1 MTGAPMT
8 GGPAMGP
15 AMGAA
20 FRALLRRDLRLAI
33 RQGADTALTL
43 GFFLLVA
50 TLFSFGIA
58 PGEKQAAVLAPGV
71 LWVTALLAMLLSMDR
86 LFQADAG
93 DGALEQL
100 MLGGLPPTAIVAAK
114 CLAHWL
120 ATALPLLVF
129 SPILALLL
137 QLPADRLPWLVLALL
152 LGTPTLVLIGAVGAA
167 LVLGARRG
175 GLLLSLLILP
185 LYIPVLIFG
194 VAAVADDNRAPILFL
209 GAMLLGAL
217 ALAPPAAAAALRQAM
232 E

>member
-1 MTGAPMT
+1 MTDAPQL
-8 GGPAMGP
+8 GS
-15 AMGAA
+15 A
-20 FRALLRRDLRLAI
+20 FRALLMRDLRLAI

-58 PGEKQAAVLAPGV
+58 PTEKQAALLAPGV

-86 LFQADAG
+86 LFQADAE

-100 MLGGLPPTAIVAAK
+100 LLGGLPPTLIVAAK

-120 ATALPLLVF
+120 ATALPLLLF
-129 SPILALLL
+129 SPVLALLL
-137 QLPADRLPWLVLALL
+137 QLPVVHLPWLILSLL
-152 LGTPTLVLIGAVGAA
+152 LGTPTLILVGAVGAA

-175 GLLLSLLILP
+175 GLLLSLLVLP
-185 LYIPVLIFG
+185 IYIPVLIFG
-194 VAAVADDNRAPILFL
+194 VAAVATDNRAPLMFL
-209 GAMLLGAL
+209 GAMLLAAL
-217 ALAPPAAAAALRQAM
+217 ALAPLAAAAALRQAM

>member
-1 MTGAPMT
+1 MTR
-8 GGPAMGP
+8 
-15 AMGAA
+15 A
-20 FRALLRRDLRLAI
+20 FIALLRRDLRLAW
-33 RQGADTALTL
+33 RHSADTALTL

-50 TLFSFGIA
+50 ALFSFGIA
-58 PGEKQAAVLAPGV
+58 PDKKAAALVAPGV
-71 LWVTALLAMLLSMDR
+71 LWVTALLSLLLSFDR
-86 LFQADAG
+86 LFQADAE

-100 MLGGLPPTAIVAAK
+100 LLGGLPPVAIVAAK

-129 SPILALLL
+129 SPVLALLL
-137 QLPADRLPWLVLALL
+137 QLPAAQLLWLAVALL

-194 VAAVADDNRAPILFL
+194 VAAVGDDNRAPILFL
-209 GAMLLGAL
+209 AAMLLAAL
-217 ALAPPAAAAALRQAM
+217 AMAPAAAAAALKQAM

>member
-1 MTGAPMT
+1 MRR
-8 GGPAMGP
+8 
-15 AMGAA
+15 A
-20 FRALLRRDLRLAI
+20 FISLLARDLRLAI

-50 TLFSFGIA
+50 TLFSFGVA
-58 PGEKQAAVLAPGV
+58 PDERQAAALAPGV
-71 LWVTALLAMLLSMDR
+71 LWVTALLALMLSMDR
-86 LFQADAG
+86 LFQADAE

-100 MLGGLPPTAIVAAK
+100 MLGNLPPIGIVAAK

-120 ATALPLLVF
+120 ATAMPLLLF
-129 SPILALLL
+129 SPVLALLL
-137 QLPADRLPWLVLALL
+137 QLPVDRLPWLIVALL
-152 LGTPTLVLIGAVGAA
+152 LGTPTLVLVGAVGAA

-194 VAAVADDNRAPILFL
+194 VAAVADDNRAPLLFL
-209 GAMLLGAL
+209 GAMLLAAL
-217 ALAPPAAAAALRQAM
+217 ALAPLAAAAALRQAM